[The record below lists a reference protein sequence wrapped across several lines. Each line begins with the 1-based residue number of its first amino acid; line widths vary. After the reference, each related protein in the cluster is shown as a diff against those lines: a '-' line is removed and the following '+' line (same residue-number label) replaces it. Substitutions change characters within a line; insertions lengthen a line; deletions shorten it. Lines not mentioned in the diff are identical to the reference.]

1 MGAAGALG
9 AAFFF
14 SAGAFLGALGL
25 VAFFSFFSAGAF
37 LGALGLVAFFS
48 FFSAGAF
55 LVVAFFL
62 VADALVVCYA
72 WHV

>member
-1 MGAAGALG
+1 MG

-14 SAGAFLGALGL
+14 SAGAFLGALGF
-25 VAFFSFFSAGAF
+25 VAFSFFSAGAF

-72 WHV
+72 WHVSKSKMYR